1 MTRAEPGIRELRRT
15 ASASATVGMIGGGQL
30 ARMTQ
35 QAAIGLDVDLRVLTP
50 DPAAPAVLAGARPVA
65 GRPDDLEAV
74 LAFAADCDVVTFDH
88 EQVPAAVLSALMG
101 AGHVVR
107 PEPGAKRLAQDK
119 VHARRIL
126 DRAGFAVPPFAV
138 VAAGDR
144 RALARFAE
152 DHGWPVVVKAP
163 QGGYDGRGVAV
174 VHRDDLDASTAPL
187 PESGGQWLLEAM
199 VPIAVELAVLVAQ
212 RPSGWWSAY
221 PVVETVQQDGIC
233 RELIMP
239 ARIPAALAER
249 ATALAVSVAQGSC
262 ATGILAVEL
271 FVTVAGDLVV
281 NELAARPHNSGHAT
295 IEACRTSQFENHL
308 RGILDWP
315 LGSTAMA
322 APAAA
327 TVNILGGELGLD
339 LGRDLPRVLED
350 PRVHVHLYGK
360 ECEPGRKLGHVTALA
375 DEPEVA
381 RGAAHA
387 AVAIL
392 TAR

>member
-1 MTRAEPGIRELRRT
+1 MTTAESGIQDLRRT
-15 ASASATVGMIGGGQL
+15 VSATVGMIGGGQL

-35 QAAIGLDVDLRVLTP
+35 QAAIGLDVELRVLTP
-50 DPAAPAVLAGARPVA
+50 DPRASAVRAGARHVV
-65 GRPDDLEAV
+65 GRPDDLGAV
-74 LAFAADCDVVTFDH
+74 LALAEGCDVVTFDH
-88 EQVPAAVLSALMG
+88 EQVPASVLSALVE
-101 AGHVVR
+101 AGHAVR
-107 PEPGAKRLAQDK
+107 PEAGAKRLAQDK
-119 VHARRIL
+119 GHARWIL
-126 DRAGFAVPPFAV
+126 DSAGFAVPPFAV
-138 VAAGDR
+138 TAAGDR
-144 RALARFAE
+144 GALERFAD

-163 QGGYDGRGVAV
+163 RGGYDGRGVAV
-174 VHRDDLDASTAPL
+174 VRPADLDASTERL
-187 PESGGQWLLEAM
+187 PASGGQWLLEAM

-221 PVVETVQQDGIC
+221 PVVETVQHDGIC

-239 ARIPAALAER
+239 ARISPALAEQ

-271 FVTVAGDLVV
+271 FVTVTGDLVV

-327 TVNILGGELGLD
+327 TVNILGGDRAFD
-339 LGRDLPRVLED
+339 LRRDLPLALAD

-360 ECEPGRKLGHVTALA
+360 EPERGRKLGHVTALA
-375 DEPEVA
+375 DDPDVA
-381 RGAAHA
+381 REAAHA
-387 AVAIL
+387 AVATI
-392 TAR
+392 TGR

>member
-1 MTRAEPGIRELRRT
+1 MTGPAASVRSRPGQT
-15 ASASATVGMIGGGQL
+15 ASASVGMIGGGQL
-30 ARMTQ
+30 ARMTH
-35 QAAIGLDVDLRVLTP
+35 QAAIGLGIELRVLTP
-50 DPAAPAVLAGARPVA
+50 DPAASAVRAGARHVA
-65 GRPDDLEAV
+65 GRPDDIDAV

-88 EQVPAAVLSALMG
+88 EQVPAAVISALVD
-101 AGHVVR
+101 AGHAVR

-119 VHARRIL
+119 GHARRIL
-126 DRAGFAVPPFAV
+126 DEAGFAVPSFAV
-138 VAAGDR
+138 VDAGDR
-144 RALARFAE
+144 RALERFAA

-163 QGGYDGRGVAV
+163 TGGYDGRGVAV
-174 VHRDDLDASTAPL
+174 VHRDDIDAAADRL
-187 PESGGQWLLEAM
+187 PASGDQWLLEAM

-221 PVVETVQQDGIC
+221 PVVETVQHDGIC

-239 ARIPAALAER
+239 ARIPPALAEQ

-271 FVTVAGDLVV
+271 FLTATGELVV

-295 IEACRTSQFENHL
+295 IEACRTSQFENHP

-327 TVNILGGELGLD
+327 TVNILGGERPVD
-339 LGRDLPRVLED
+339 LRRDLPTVLED

-360 ECEPGRKLGHVTALA
+360 ETVPGRKLGHVTALA
-375 DEPEVA
+375 DEPEAA
-381 RGAAHA
+381 REAAHRA
-387 AVAIL
+387 LRVL
-392 TAR
+392 TDR